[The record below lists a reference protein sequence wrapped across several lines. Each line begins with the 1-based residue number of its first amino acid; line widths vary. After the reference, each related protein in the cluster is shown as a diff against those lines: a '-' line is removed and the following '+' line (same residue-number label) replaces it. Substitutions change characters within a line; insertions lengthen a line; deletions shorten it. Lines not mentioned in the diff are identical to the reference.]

1 MLRSVLAGMLSP
13 RHCPRGIAVGAWRS
27 VGDEFDMVFMRREWP
42 AMPPA
47 GRHVRPWLPPES
59 RAARDRQAEGR
70 QTQSQTV
77 EAHERVP
84 EPARPEGQA
93 QGPARI
99 LGEHLQHAAA
109 RDRENR
115 PQEPRS
121 SVSATCPR
129 ECPWPGAVAP
139 GDRQMSD
146 ICYACLPLRLLL
158 EEQTLIRFSLPHA
171 QRSDPTCIDGRD
183 AFVVR

>member
-115 PQEPRS
+115 PQEPRRPGRRPRTHLRGRAHGLPQRHEGRKERQRHLGWP
-121 SVSATCPR
+121 SAST
-129 ECPWPGAVAP
+129 GAA
-139 GDRQMSD
+139 GTWRWSTSRWAT
-146 ICYACLPLRLLL
+146 AC
-158 EEQTLIRFSLPHA
+158 
-171 QRSDPTCIDGRD
+171 
-183 AFVVR
+183 

>member
-1 MLRSVLAGMLSP
+1 MGPGFFFSPGWASEALPAKARPVMRTRPALAGA
-13 RHCPRGIAVGAWRS
+13 RRS

-42 AMPPA
+42 VMPPT

-59 RAARDRQAEGR
+59 RAARDRQAEDR
-70 QTQSQTV
+70 QAGPQAV

-99 LGEHLQHAAA
+99 LGGHLQRAAG

-115 PQEPRS
+115 PQEPRRPGRR
-121 SVSATCPR
+121 PR
-129 ECPWPGAVAP
+129 THHPRGIRRQLEADKADHTAA
-139 GDRQMSD
+139 DRK
-146 ICYACLPLRLLL
+146 AKT
-158 EEQTLIRFSLPHA
+158 E
-171 QRSDPTCIDGRD
+171 
-183 AFVVR
+183 